1 MSKLPIFVLQRGD
14 SGQVVRQL
22 QTELHLTAGGD
33 YGQATEARVREVQV
47 ARGLTVDGKAGPATL
62 GTLQIPV
69 RLGMDCSHHQG
80 RIRWGD
86 VPAAVAWVAVKTTEG
101 VTYVDPRAQENLDGA
116 RLVPGREV
124 LAYHFAR
131 PRKNAPEAEAEH
143 AARHCGGAR
152 LVLDLEQDGGLK
164 PAELCAW
171 ASAWLLRVEQLT
183 GVRPAF
189 YTGASFVR
197 YQLGGGAPLAEWD
210 LWLARY
216 PGRRL
221 ADPGAIGAWPS
232 WWAWQWTCD
241 GQVPGVTGNVDLN
254 WIPTRKG

>member
-1 MSKLPIFVLQRGD
+1 MSMPIYVLQRGD

-22 QTELHLTAGGD
+22 QTELNLRPDGE
-33 YGQATEARVREVQV
+33 YGPATEARVRQFQA
-47 ARGLTVDGKAGPATL
+47 ARGLRVDGKAGPATL
-62 GTLQIPV
+62 GALGIGV
-69 RLGMDCSHHQG
+69 RLGLDCSHHQG
-80 RIRWGD
+80 RIRWGE
-86 VPAAVAWVAVKTTEG
+86 VPDMVAWVAVKTTEG
-101 VTYVDPRAQENLDGA
+101 ATYCDPRAQENLDGA
-116 RLVPGREV
+116 RLVPREV

-131 PRKNAPEAEAEH
+131 PGNNAPEAEAEH
-143 AARHCGGAR
+143 AVRHCGGAR
-152 LVLDLEQDGGLK
+152 LVLDLEQSGELK
-164 PAELCAW
+164 APELCAW
-171 ASAWLLRVEQLT
+171 ARAWLLRVEQLT
-183 GVRPAF
+183 GVRPAL

-197 YQLGGGAPLAEWD
+197 HQLGGGTPLAEWD

-241 GQVPGVTGNVDLN
+241 GQVPGVTGDVDLN